1 MSSMKARYDCEH
13 DILYIDVAEDREV
26 CDTQPLDD
34 DISADFDE
42 EGNIVSMEIWR
53 ASKNIVEPV
62 AERLIEKVRAA
73 R

>member
-1 MSSMKARYDCEH
+1 LSSMKARYDCEH
-13 DILYIDVAEDREV
+13 DILYIDVAEDREA

-34 DISADFDE
+34 DISADFDG
-42 EGNIVSMEIWR
+42 EGNIVSMEMWR

>member
-1 MSSMKARYDCEH
+1 LSSMKARYDSQH
-13 DILYIDVAEDREV
+13 DILYIDVAEDREA
-26 CDTQPLDD
+26 CDTQPLDY
-34 DISADFDE
+34 DIFVDFDG
-42 EGNIVSMEIWR
+42 EGNIVRMEMWR

>member
-1 MSSMKARYDCEH
+1 MKARYDCEH

-34 DISADFDE
+34 IFVDFDG
-42 EGNIVSMEIWR
+42 EGNIVGMEMWR

-73 R
+73 LMMLR